1 MAHQGLPNRGGAWAL
16 LGRGAQALVMAQ
28 MVTKKPLSICLKPAF
43 IMGPDRVLSF
53 QKVGSAI
60 SVEAHS

>member
-1 MAHQGLPNRGGAWAL
+1 
-16 LGRGAQALVMAQ
+16 MAQ